1 MDITDQKETQMFL
14 RGINLFRSLDDD
26 GLKSLAKKVGLLSL
40 DSGEIFLKENEIAKS
55 MFLVL
60 DGAIEIYSH
69 SEEGNEVSLAVLKKG
84 QHFGEQALISGT
96 RGERNA
102 NVRTIKKSVLVE
114 ISKDSFNEVLE
125 ADPDI
130 HNYINKI
137 GKEQLRQK
145 LEATSSAFRSL
156 SIPEAFSQ
164 WIDEK
169 NYLDGEEI
177 FREGEIGDNF
187 YLIVSG
193 QAVAVKN
200 ENGTEKILTNYG
212 QGSFFGELA
221 LIRNEARSATVK
233 ADGPLRLISLG
244 GEHFIRLYKENTS
257 LKNQFKYL
265 ETLYNVKGTGV
276 LSVHNGEYLGMDAI
290 TTVLHGLDGNDV
302 ATTRVKEKPITI
314 MTRVQVA
321 TDEFKIHE
329 EKYEDIELGFSRSL
343 QISNREIVSANIYG
357 NWDQMGNVFQNMI
370 HAKKL
375 YAWNLALFRL
385 EGSLFL
391 DQGQLLGDESIVCNC
406 NQVTLGTLKKAM
418 QGGCDNFESLT
429 EKTGACMVCGACRPK
444 ITKTLGYSN
453 MEQAEKIKEHQVTSE
468 VKTFQFKPKIGRV
481 FPSKPGQNISVEA
494 MIGGDWVQRAYT
506 LTSPAGQTD
515 HYEISVKKEEKGIFS
530 NWIHENFQK
539 NSIIRIAKP
548 HGKFYLAE
556 KETKP
561 TICICAGIGM
571 TPFLAMIRTLAK
583 NNDPRELHLI
593 YSARSENLFAYK
605 DELKEYVE
613 KFSNISIDF
622 HKTSERGRLSQ
633 KQINELVRRYP
644 DSVFFM
650 CGPPAFE
657 ESTKG
662 MLIKSGV
669 LENRI
674 QIESFEVIKKGEN
687 ETPMKASKILN
698 FGSILTLV
706 LAVSFFLFPSWDAGR
721 NSIFG
726 SLDNQIV
733 SGFSILGLVILGM
746 ILSIPKRTKFLR
758 FIKFD
763 YIRAFHILIGLVSLT
778 ILVFHTG
785 MHLGANLNFLLMFDF
800 LLVLIIGSMAG
811 KLVVLENEN
820 QSYFRL
826 REAFKVMHWSLS
838 WPLPILIGLH
848 IFSIY
853 YY

>member
-1 MDITDQKETQMFL
+1 MDITGQKETQTFL
-14 RGINLFRSLDDD
+14 REINLFRSLDDH
-26 GLKSLAKKVGLLSL
+26 GLNSLAKKVGILNLE
-40 DSGEIFLKENEIAKS
+40 SGEILLKENEIANS

-69 SEEGNEVSLAVLKKG
+69 SEKGNEVSLAVLKKG
-84 QHFGEQALISGT
+84 QHFGEQALISGA

-102 NVRTIKKSVLVE
+102 NARTIKKSILVK
-114 ISKDSFNEVLE
+114 ISKESFNQVLE
-125 ADPDI
+125 EDPDI

-169 NYLDGEEI
+169 NYLDGEQV

-193 QAVAVKN
+193 KAVAIKN
-200 ENGTEKILTNYG
+200 ENGKEKILTKYG

-257 LKNQFKYL
+257 LKNQFKHL

-276 LSVHNGEYLGMDAI
+276 LSVHNGEYLGMNAI

-321 TDEFKIHE
+321 TDEVKIHE
-329 EKYEDIELGFSRSL
+329 EKYEDIELGVSRSL
-343 QISNREIVSANIYG
+343 QISNGEIISANIYG
-357 NWDQMGNVFQNMI
+357 NWDQMGNVFQNMVQV
-370 HAKKL
+370 KKI
-375 YAWNLALFRL
+375 YAWNLALFRQ

-391 DQGQLLGDESIVCNC
+391 DQGQLLGDESIVCDC
-406 NQVTLGTLKKAM
+406 NQVTLGTLKKAI
-418 QGGCDNFESLT
+418 QDGCDNFESLT
-429 EKTGACMVCGACRPK
+429 VKTGACMVCGACRPK

-453 MEQAEKIKEHQVTSE
+453 MEQAEKIKEYQVTSE
-468 VKTFQFKPKIGRV
+468 VKTFQFKPKIGPV
-481 FPSKPGQNISVEA
+481 FPSKPGQNISIEA
-494 MIGGDWVQRAYT
+494 MIGGDWVQRVYT

-530 NWIHENFQK
+530 NWIHENFQRD
-539 NSIIRIAKP
+539 SIIRVAKP
-548 HGKFYLAE
+548 HGKFYLGE
-556 KETKP
+556 KETNP

-571 TPFLAMIRTLAK
+571 TPFLAMIRTFAK
-583 NNDPRELHLI
+583 DNDPRELHLI
-593 YSARSENLFAYK
+593 YSARSKNLFAYK

-613 KFSNISIDF
+613 KFPNISVDF
-622 HKTSERGRLSQ
+622 HETSKKGRLSQ
-633 KQINELVRRYP
+633 ESINHLVGRYP
-644 DSVFFM
+644 SSVFFM
-650 CGPPAFE
+650 CGPAAFQ
-657 ESTKG
+657 ESTKR

-669 LENRI
+669 LENQI

-687 ETPMKASKILN
+687 KPPMKASKILN
-698 FGSILTLV
+698 LGSMLTFV
-706 LAVSFFLFPSWDAGR
+706 LAISFFLVPSWDADR
-721 NSIFG
+721 NSIFRA
-726 SLDNQIV
+726 LNNQII
-733 SGFSILGLVILGM
+733 SGYSIFGLVIFGM

-763 YIRAFHILIGLVSLT
+763 YIRAFHILLGLVSLT

-785 MHLGANLNFLLMFDF
+785 MNLGVNLNFLLMVDF

-811 KLVVLENEN
+811 KLVVLENKN

-826 REAFKVMHWSLS
+826 REVFKIMHWSLS
-838 WPLPILIGLH
+838 WPLPVLIGLH
-848 IFSIY
+848 IFSVY